1 MSGFSGTVPV
11 YYDHPYLLTLPP
23 LHSQNCPSL
32 DDILYCNSPLCF
44 FLSHPSASFQRK
56 MLSLMLCL
64 LFGIYL
70 LFFFFQSYM

>member
-44 FLSHPSASFQRK
+44 FSVPP
-56 MLSLMLCL
+56 LCL
-64 LFGIYL
+64 ISEENAILNVVFIVWYLFA
-70 LFFFFQSYM
+70 FFFFQ